1 MGGGAAVAA
10 TQGVGGMAPSED
22 AGPVA
27 DDILRSIRVH
37 HVRYTQR
44 TTGGGGMGEE
54 CQRSDRSE
62 VGAYDEAG
70 GFAWAESVAAAVPS
84 GPGLSSFD
92 PPSNCRPYRYRAVTI
107 SWTDALG
114 GRGFEEMRY

>member
-1 MGGGAAVAA
+1 MGGGGGAMAPA
-10 TQGVGGMAPSED
+10 GVGGMAPSPETD
-22 AGPVA
+22 VAG
-27 DDILRSIRVH
+27 DLLRAMRVH

-54 CQRSDRSE
+54 CQRADRSE

-70 GFAWAESVAAAVPS
+70 GFAWQESVAAAVPS

-92 PPSNCRPYRYRAVTI
+92 PPPNCRPYRLRAVAV
-107 SWTDALG
+107 SWADALG
-114 GRGFEEMRY
+114 GRGFEEVRY